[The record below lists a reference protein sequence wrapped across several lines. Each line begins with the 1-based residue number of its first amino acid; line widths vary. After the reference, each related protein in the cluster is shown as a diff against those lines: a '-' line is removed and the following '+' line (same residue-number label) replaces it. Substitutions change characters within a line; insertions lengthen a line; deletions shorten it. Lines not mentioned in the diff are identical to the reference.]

1 VLTDAV
7 PPIDPMRKLQAR
19 FPWCATLMLK
29 PPARESDGRDYGQRV
44 RAAASDLELVDAFL
58 GHVRAGTGLSDAE
71 RDLIGDVL
79 DAHASA
85 EVLA

>member
-29 PPARESDGRDYGQRV
+29 PPAREGDDRDYGARV
-44 RAAASDLELVDAFL
+44 RAATSDLELVDAFL
-58 GHVRAGTGLSDAE
+58 EHVRAGVGLSDAE
-71 RDLIGDVL
+71 RDIVG
-79 DAHASA
+79 
-85 EVLA
+85 EVLEEHTSAAVLA